1 MSKFKALSTKTP
13 VAGMPSSIIT
23 RDAIKYADQTGNI
36 YQSLNIIAARA
47 RQISDNL
54 KVELNEKLGDFATQ
68 IDNLEEVHENREQIE
83 ISKFFER
90 LPKPSIIALEEFGAH
105 KVFFRKKETD
115 GDEPT
120 PAVIA
125 PTPTKR

>member
-1 MSKFKALSTKTP
+1 
-13 VAGMPSSIIT
+13 MPSSIVT
-23 RDAIKYADQTGNI
+23 RDSIKLGDQTGNI
-36 YQSLNIIAARA
+36 YQSLNIIASRA

-54 KVELNEKLGDFATQ
+54 KVELNEKLGDFASQ

-90 LPKPSIIALEEFGAH
+90 LPKPSIIALEEFTAK

-115 GDEPT
+115 GTEP
-120 PAVIA
+120 VLA

>member
-1 MSKFKALSTKTP
+1 MSKFKALSTKTN
-13 VAGMPSSIIT
+13 VNGMPSSIVT
-23 RDAIKYADQTGNI
+23 RDSIKLADQTGNI
-36 YQSLNIIAARA
+36 YQSLNIIAQRA

-90 LPKPSIIALEEFGAH
+90 LPKPSIIALEEFGSK
-105 KVFFRKKETD
+105 KVFFVKKEED
-115 GDEPT
+115 PN
-120 PAVIA
+120 A
-125 PTPTKR
+125 PSVALPSGPTKR

>member
-1 MSKFKALSTKTP
+1 MSKFKALSTKT
-13 VAGMPSSIIT
+13 VVNGMPSSIVT
-23 RDAIKYADQTGNI
+23 RDSIKLGDQTGNI
-36 YQSLNIIAARA
+36 YQSLNIIASRA

-54 KVELNEKLGDFATQ
+54 KVELNEKLGDFASQ

-90 LPKPSIIALEEFGAH
+90 LPKPSIIALEEFTAK

-115 GDEPT
+115 GTEP
-120 PAVIA
+120 VLA